1 MAYNFSPKIVTDGLV
16 LYLDAANTRS
26 YVSGSTTWNDISRGG
41 NNGTLINGPTFNSLN
56 GGSIVFNTLNSVT
69 TNYTSTLTDFT
80 VCVWFKPT
88 DSTNTAAARILDKN
102 YISGFW
108 VGKNTSGVV
117 NSWGGGVRESAPPYG
132 RYITLLDTQ
141 WNFIVSTRS
150 GTTHTIYGNGITNT
164 SSGTVSSTALDATTL
179 TIAAGATQTFKGN
192 IANVSIYNRALTAQ
206 EILQNYNATKTR
218 FGL

>member
-16 LYLDAANTRS
+16 LYLDAANTKS

-41 NNGTLINGPTFNSLN
+41 NNGTLTNGPTFNTLN
-56 GGSIVFNTLNSVT
+56 GGSIVFDTLNSVT

-88 DSTNTAAARILDKN
+88 DSTNIAAARILDKN

-192 IANVSIYNRALTAQ
+192 IANVSIYNRALSAS
-206 EILQNYNATKTR
+206 EVLQNYNATRGR